1 MTREDA
7 KKLLPIIKAYSEGKT
22 VQTLYDSINNEWE
35 DLSEPAFNACPFI
48 YRIKPE
54 STYRPFN
61 NRKECLEE
69 MMKHKPF
76 GLVEYDDIF
85 ISIVNIYNFG
95 IEYLYYGDPVTL
107 NYKEAI
113 SHLKFIDGAPF
124 GIKEN

>member
-1 MTREDA
+1 MTREDE

-22 VQTLYDSINNEWE
+22 VQTFDSTHNKWN
-35 DLSEPAFNACPFI
+35 DLSEPVFDGCPSI

-54 STYRPFN
+54 STYKPFN
-61 NRKECLEE
+61 NEKECLEE

-113 SHLKFIDGAPF
+113 SHLKFINGAPF

>member
-7 KKLLPIIKAYSEGKT
+7 KKLLPIIKTYSEGKT
-22 VQTLYDSINNEWE
+22 VQTFDITHNKWN
-35 DLSEPAFNACPFI
+35 DLSEPVFDGCPSN

-69 MMKHKPF
+69 MMKHQPF
-76 GLVEYDDIF
+76 DLVEYDDIY

>member
-1 MTREDA
+1 MNGLKVTIGPVKKVKERSYYLLTDEGHEYIYIAQSTQKSDA
-7 KKLLPIIKAYSEGKT
+7 EMF
-22 VQTLYDSINNEWE
+22 EF
-35 DLSEPAFNACPFI
+35 LSEIGKDA
-48 YRIKPE
+48 
-54 STYRPFN
+54 
-61 NRKECLEE
+61 
-69 MMKHKPF
+69 

-113 SHLKFIDGAPF
+113 SHLKFINGAPF